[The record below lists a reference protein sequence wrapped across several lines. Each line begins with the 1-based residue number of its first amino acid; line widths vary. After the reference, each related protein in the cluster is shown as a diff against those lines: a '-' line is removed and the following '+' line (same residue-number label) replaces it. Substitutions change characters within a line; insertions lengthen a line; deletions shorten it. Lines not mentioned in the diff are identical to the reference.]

1 MANRDILVMEAERE
15 RERVLWAVIR
25 QALLLAVDG
34 IERWLGIAPRTAEL
48 RTDKRKTERVG

>member
-1 MANRDILVMEAERE
+1 MANRDILVTEAE

-34 IERWLGIAPRTAEL
+34 IERWLGISPRTSEIRKNGRQDE
-48 RTDKRKTERVG
+48 RTG